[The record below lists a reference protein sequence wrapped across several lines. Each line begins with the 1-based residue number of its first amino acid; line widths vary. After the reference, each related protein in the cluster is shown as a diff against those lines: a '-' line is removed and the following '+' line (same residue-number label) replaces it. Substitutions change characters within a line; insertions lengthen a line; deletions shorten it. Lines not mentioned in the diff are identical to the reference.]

1 MTQQVLSFL
10 SLFKGSK
17 ATDSIF
23 YLLEHNKEKDLKTLI
38 KMTQDL
44 RQRFA
49 ETNMTSKEITNEEMQ
64 TDDNIQHPASA
75 ATYWVSKWVDY
86 SDKYGIGK
94 SSFSSY
100 TV

>member
-1 MTQQVLSFL
+1 M
-10 SLFKGSK
+10 K
-17 ATDSIF
+17 I
-23 YLLEHNKEKDLKTLI
+23 YLEHNKEKDLKTLI

-49 ETNMTSKEITNEEMQ
+49 ETNMASKEITNEEMQ

-94 SSFSSY
+94 LSFY
-100 TV
+100 FFF

>member
-1 MTQQVLSFL
+1 
-10 SLFKGSK
+10 
-17 ATDSIF
+17 
-23 YLLEHNKEKDLKTLI
+23 
-38 KMTQDL
+38 MTQDL

-49 ETNMTSKEITNEEMQ
+49 ETNMASKEITNEEMQ

-94 SSFSSY
+94 SLLCFMLERRTISNY
-100 TV
+100 RL